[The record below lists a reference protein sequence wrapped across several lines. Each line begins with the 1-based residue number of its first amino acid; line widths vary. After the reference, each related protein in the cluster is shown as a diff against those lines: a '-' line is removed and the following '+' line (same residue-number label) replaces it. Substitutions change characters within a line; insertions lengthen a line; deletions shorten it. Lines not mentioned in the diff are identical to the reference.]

1 MASGFSNTTAKMLMA
16 SGKKFIWL
24 GVMGAFMLVGWL
36 AFHLADNAENPQ
48 TQLMGWPST
57 CWPTSRAS
65 SGRLSGCWPPLPLPN
80 GRRGWSARAA
90 CS

>member
-57 CWPTSRAS
+57 CWPRA
-65 SGRLSGCWPPLPLPN
+65 
-80 GRRGWSARAA
+80 
-90 CS
+90 

>member
-1 MASGFSNTTAKMLMA
+1 MLTIALSAGIQYLWLTWAIGTGDPSVVICASV
-16 SGKKFIWL
+16 L

-57 CWPTSRAS
+57 CWPRA
-65 SGRLSGCWPPLPLPN
+65 
-80 GRRGWSARAA
+80 
-90 CS
+90 